1 MLSDWLWLLA
11 FGAMLVAVQS
21 LPAGLSTSSG
31 SSSSA
36 DETKK
41 TEQTMRPKVKRA
53 QEMLMFGNQQ
63 NRQQATAESNNA
75 ANNYSPPAEKRTLSN
90 SGLDDVSSALS
101 DVEQQQQ
108 QQQAAIMANSNNH
121 PKALPSGYM
130 MDQPVMPQ
138 HEKSYE
144 YGKVLVNEIGDVM
157 PRGAWELVP
166 PYGRYYGLSAEDR
179 RKRSEESSSSSS
191 TASPAAA
198 LVSSQ
203 QQTASVSSAT
213 QPKRSIPSY
222 YQEPRY
228 KRELDLDPEDLITFL
243 TLYDNERRNRQNWRN
258 YGNEE
263 YEGADDD
270 SNMIGLD
277 DEDPRGSSWLDS
289 QQYGQPQQA
298 QQHHYLSGEPLL
310 SSELAALARNRPSA
324 SSGYYDQY
332 LGQQYG
338 TAGQQYE
345 TAPQVQYGTP
355 QYGLPYLQQ
364 HASYYSPEKRF
375 MVARKRSQNYD
386 SYGGRSGLLLNSRGY
401 PSYQH
406 RLLY

>member
-41 TEQTMRPKVKRA
+41 TEQTMRPK
-53 QEMLMFGNQQ
+53 G
-63 NRQQATAESNNA
+63 
-75 ANNYSPPAEKRTLSN
+75 TLSN

>member
-138 HEKSYE
+138 HEKSY
-144 YGKVLVNEIGDVM
+144 D
-157 PRGAWELVP
+157 
-166 PYGRYYGLSAEDR
+166 
-179 RKRSEESSSSSS
+179 
-191 TASPAAA
+191 
-198 LVSSQ
+198 
-203 QQTASVSSAT
+203 
-213 QPKRSIPSY
+213 IPSY